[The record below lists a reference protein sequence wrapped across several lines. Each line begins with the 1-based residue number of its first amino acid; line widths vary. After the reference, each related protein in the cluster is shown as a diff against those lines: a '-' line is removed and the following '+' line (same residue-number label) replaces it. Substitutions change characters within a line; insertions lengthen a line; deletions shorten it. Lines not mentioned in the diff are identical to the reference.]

1 MIYNDVC
8 DYYSLGNKFDRLE
21 KYFEDL
27 EADDI
32 LDTKEFYYDT
42 CVKLA
47 DSKDKII
54 MLVFYDKYLSK
65 YLSDFKFGKINP
77 NKRKIIKL
85 I

>member
-1 MIYNDVC
+1 MIYYN
-8 DYYSLGNKFDRLE
+8 LGNKFDRLE

-32 LDTKEFYYDT
+32 LDTNNFYYDT

-47 DSKDKII
+47 DYKDKII

-65 YLSDFKFGKINP
+65 YLSDIKFGKIN